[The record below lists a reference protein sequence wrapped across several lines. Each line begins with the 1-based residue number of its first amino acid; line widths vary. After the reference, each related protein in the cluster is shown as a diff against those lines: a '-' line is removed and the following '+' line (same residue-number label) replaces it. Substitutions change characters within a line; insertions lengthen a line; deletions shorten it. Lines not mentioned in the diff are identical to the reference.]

1 MESTIQEIL
10 AEISQQ
16 LHQYSQTPILEAQ
29 VLVAHIL
36 GKSRTW
42 LLAHPDITLNNTQ
55 YNKIIQAANRLVH
68 GEPLP
73 YVNGHWEF
81 YGMDFDLTP
90 DVLIPRPETELIV
103 ERGINWLRLHPPR
116 RKAVDVGTGSGC
128 IGISLAKNIPD
139 LRLLL
144 TDISSQA
151 INVARINAEKYKL
164 LDRLE
169 FLQADLLDGVA
180 RSFDLICAN
189 LPYIPTTLLMKLPVA
204 EREPLVALDGGL
216 SGTEVI
222 NRLLDQARGKLAFGG
237 LMLLEIESSQGIEV
251 KTLAKHHYPLSK
263 VQLLKDLSGQDRC
276 VEIER
281 PNLIIHLCRRV
292 EWQKSQEQGMY
303 QGKFLKH
310 EGFIHC
316 SQPEQI
322 LEVANRFYPG
332 ISELVLL
339 WMDPDKVASEIRWDG
354 ADNSLFPHIYGPIN
368 LDAVISVTE
377 LKPEIDGTYRVIQL
391 PG

>member
-1 MESTIQEIL
+1 METTIQEIL

-16 LHQYSQTPILEAQ
+16 LQLHSQTPILDAQ
-29 VLVAHIL
+29 VLAAHTL
-36 GKSRTW
+36 GKTRTW
-42 LLAHPDITLNNTQ
+42 ILAHPEARLNNSE
-55 YNKIIQAANRLVH
+55 YNKIIQATERLGH

-73 YVNGHWEF
+73 YVIGHWEF
-81 YGMDFDLTP
+81 FGMDFHLTP
-90 DVLIPRPETELIV
+90 EVLIPRPETELIV

-128 IGISLAKNIPD
+128 IGVVLAKHIPD

-144 TDISSQA
+144 TDISSLA
-151 INVARINAEKYKL
+151 LNVARINAEKYEL
-164 LDRLE
+164 LDRIE
-169 FLQADLLDGVA
+169 FLQANLLDGVA
-180 RSFDLICAN
+180 EPFDLICAN
-189 LPYIPTTLLMKLPVA
+189 LPYIPTPLLMKLPVA
-204 EREPLVALDGGL
+204 EREPRVALDGGL
-216 SGTEVI
+216 RGTELI
-222 NRLLDQARGKLAFGG
+222 NSLLEQAKGKLTSGG

-251 KTLAKHHYPLSK
+251 KSLAKTHYPLSK
-263 VQLLKDLSGQDRC
+263 IQLLKDLSGRNRC

-281 PNLIIHLCRRV
+281 PNLVIHLCQRV
-292 EWQKSQEQGMY
+292 EWQKSQLEGIY
-303 QGKFLKH
+303 KSKSLKQ

-322 LEVANRFYPG
+322 LEVANRFYRG

-339 WMDPDKVASEIRWDG
+339 WMDPEKVTSEIRWEG

-368 LDAVISVTE
+368 LDAVTTVTE
-377 LKPEIDGTYRVIQL
+377 LQPEIDGMYRVVQL